1 MQAHHLSIS
10 VVLFFAGTSLAIAQV
25 TPSTPE
31 MPMPDKPAM
40 PATPEPPAPTDTTAA
55 AMPAPEPQAKSAQ
68 IAVPTAQSVY
78 PPCSASLRDQCSN
91 STHSALPMHHR
102 KARKRG

>member
-1 MQAHHLSIS
+1 MQAHHFSIS
-10 VVLFFAGTSLAIAQV
+10 VALFFAGTSLAVAQV

-40 PATPEPPAPTDTTAA
+40 PATPEPPAATESAA
-55 AMPAPEPQAKSAQ
+55 AATPAPQAVPTQ
-68 IAVPTAQSVY
+68 IAVPAAQSVY
-78 PPCSASLRDQCSN
+78 PPCSASLHDQCSN

>member
-10 VVLFFAGTSLAIAQV
+10 VALFFAGTSLAIAQV

-40 PATPEPPAPTDTTAA
+40 PA
-55 AMPAPEPQAKSAQ
+55 PEPQAVPTQ
-68 IAVPTAQSVY
+68 IAVPAAQSVY
-78 PPCSASLRDQCSN
+78 PPCSASLHDQCSN
-91 STHSALPMHHR
+91 STHGALPMHHR